1 MQQLPVVDVQ
11 VVGDEHLARPPEPL
25 ERVLATIA
33 DFRAG
38 DTLKV
43 LSNFEPRPLYRI
55 LERDG
60 FQHRVETGGLAPCE
74 ITIWATQ

>member
-1 MQQLPVVDVQ
+1 M
-11 VVGDEHLARPPEPL
+11 ARHVTLDIRGLEPPEPL

-38 DTLKV
+38 DTLK
-43 LSNFEPRPLYRI
+43 LLTDYEPYPLYRI

-60 FQHRVETGGLAPCE
+60 FAHRMEPGADATCE
-74 ITIWATQ
+74 VTIWPVQ

>member
-1 MQQLPVVDVQ
+1 M
-11 VVGDEHLARPPEPL
+11 ARHVTLDIRGMEPPEPL
-25 ERVLATIA
+25 ERVLGTIA

-60 FQHRVETGGLAPCE
+60 FQHRVESGADAPFE
-74 ITIWATQ
+74 ITIWTNG